1 MSSQSNA
8 TIDKPTTT
16 DVKEDTTCPIGALD
30 QVCAWLQNI
39 QSDLT
44 ETELNYGIMYLLE
57 KIMLFLNTCSCEVV
71 RATFES

>member
-8 TIDKPTTT
+8 TIDKPTT
-16 DVKEDTTCPIGALD
+16 DVKEETTCPIGALD

-57 KIMLFLNTCSCEVV
+57 
-71 RATFES
+71 